1 VTPHSAALVVT
12 AAQLGYAAG
21 TFLRLGWAGVCV
33 LVALTSVFALGRHLL
48 RGGGAGGRAAGD
60 GRPARAV

>member
-21 TFLRLGWAGVCV
+21 ILLHLGWAGVCV
-33 LVALTSVFALGRHLL
+33 LVTLTSVLALGRHLL
-48 RGGGAGGRAAGD
+48 RGGGVGGRAAGD
-60 GRPARAV
+60 EPPARAV